1 VLVFRENEVA
11 AEITDEAMTTDSVI
25 SAMFGRAA

>member
-11 AEITDEAMTTDSVI
+11 AEIAGDLLTTDSVI